1 MGDQRLC
8 ARLRGLPA
16 PGRTCGRHPRPQAH
30 VHRRARRVHVGV
42 APRGARVERALADR
56 RPRHSGPRRGDH
68 RAGGAVDPH
77 DDLRRRQGAQ
87 HRARR
92 LGRGRRLRSR
102 SRRAARRRLHRP
114 PELGVDLLHQPPG
127 RDHRAGARAR
137 APRREP
143 RPHRAGLRRPRC
155 GARHRRPLGGG
166 VRDHAGERL
175 GLELRADDRRLRR
188 GRRAAGRLRRPRDAC
203 RAPAH
208 VVLDLPDQ
216 DGRGCE
222 HRRVHPRH
230 GAVLDVPDADALH
243 AAGARLLA
251 AEDGR
256 RVHRRRRRRRSSGRW
271 WRSSS

>member
-8 ARLRGLPA
+8 ARLRRLPA
-16 PGRTCGRHPRPQAH
+16 PGRTCRRHPRPPSH
-30 VHRRARRVHVGV
+30 VHRRPRRVHVGV

-56 RPRHSGPRRGDH
+56 RPGHPGPRRGDH
-68 RAGGAVDPH
+68 RPGGAVDPH

-114 PELGVDLLHQPPG
+114 PELGVDLLPQHPG
-127 RDHRAGARAR
+127 RDHRAGTGTR

-143 RPHRAGLRRPRC
+143 RPHGAWLRRPRC
-155 GARHRRPLGGG
+155 GARHRWPLGRG
-166 VRDHAGERL
+166 VRHHAGERL
-175 GLELRADDRRLRR
+175 GLDFGTDDRHLRR
-188 GRRAAGRLRRPRDAC
+188 DRCAAGRLRRPRDSC

-222 HRRVHPRH
+222 HRRVHSRH
-230 GAVLDVPDADALH
+230 GVVLDVPDADALH
-243 AAGARLLA
+243 AAGARILA
-251 AEDGR
+251 AED
-256 RVHRRRRRRRSSGRW
+256 RRRRTSPSPARRSSGRW
-271 WRSSS
+271 WPSSS